1 MVTQVME
8 GKVAHVDPVTDVK
21 NDTLIWWGEFSF
33 SDGQALRWRIGPLSI
48 HIQRLTREWRLGYQ
62 RCDTSDDSAVDVE
75 RARATD
81 PAAVPDM
88 QNRFV
93 FRRTTDTLWLMPT
106 LADRSVV
113 ARPVSPFY
121 VPPGEEAVLFVSS
134 PLWVMIS
141 ANYNRQP
148 LESVPIVRPSDT
160 WFGPSTREGELCYAS
175 TTHCRLTLEELP
187 IRPHRAV
194 TPVQIINR
202 ATESLLVE
210 RINLP
215 VIYLSLYSAEPGQ
228 LWTDMVTITRE
239 ALDENASLRLHKRPP
254 PQAGEASLLC
264 EPQLHADKGILSRAF
279 SALFS

>member
-1 MVTQVME
+1 ME
-8 GKVAHVDPVTDVK
+8 GKFARTVEQLSMEAGDAT
-21 NDTLIWWGEFSF
+21 TWWGEYTF

-48 HIQRLTREWRLGYQ
+48 HIQRLSREWRVGYQ
-62 RCDTSDDSAVDVE
+62 RTNSADDPVVAVE
-75 RARATD
+75 RARPAD
-81 PAAVPDM
+81 PAAIPEV
-88 QNRFV
+88 QHRFV
-93 FRRTTDTLWLMPT
+93 YRRTTDTLWLTPA

-134 PLWVMIS
+134 PLWVHIA
-141 ANYNRQP
+141 ANYNRQL

-175 TTHCRLTLEELP
+175 TTHCRLSLEELP

-202 ATESLLVE
+202 ATESLLIE

-254 PQAGEASLLC
+254 PQASEATLVC

-279 SALFS
+279 TALFD

>member
-1 MVTQVME
+1 MMDE
-8 GKVAHVDPVTDVK
+8 KIAHKVEHVPMAAY
-21 NDTLIWWGEFSF
+21 DTPIWWGEYSF
-33 SDGQALRWRIGPLSI
+33 SDGQSLRWRIGPLSI
-48 HIQRLTREWRLGYQ
+48 HIQRLNREWRLGYL
-62 RCDTSDDSAVDVE
+62 RSDAADDSAVEVE
-75 RARATD
+75 RARPSD
-81 PAAVPDM
+81 PAIIPDI

-93 FRRTTDTLWLMPT
+93 FRRTTDTLWLLPA

-134 PLWVMIS
+134 PLWVRIS
-141 ANYNRQP
+141 ANYNRQL

-175 TTHCRLTLEELP
+175 TTHCRLSLEELP

-202 ATESLLVE
+202 ATESLLIE

-239 ALDENASLRLHKRPP
+239 ALEENASLRLHKRPP
-254 PQAGEASLLC
+254 PQAREASLLC

-279 SALFS
+279 TALFS

>member
-1 MVTQVME
+1 ME
-8 GKVAHVDPVTDVK
+8 GKIAYKQNQMMSRESGTP
-21 NDTLIWWGEFSF
+21 IWWGEFSF

-48 HIQRLTREWRLGYQ
+48 HIQRLSREWRLGYK
-62 RCDTSDDSAVDVE
+62 RCDTVGDCAVDVE
-75 RARATD
+75 RACPAD
-81 PAAVPDM
+81 PAVVPDI

-121 VPPGEEAVLFVSS
+121 VPPGEETVLFVSS
-134 PLWVMIS
+134 PLWVQTC
-141 ANYNRQP
+141 ANYNRQL

-215 VIYLSLYSAEPGQ
+215 VIYLSLYSADPGQ

-254 PQAGEASLLC
+254 PQAGEATLLC
-264 EPQLHADKGILSRAF
+264 EPQMHADKGILSRAF

>member
-1 MVTQVME
+1 ME
-8 GKVAHVDPVTDVK
+8 GKIVRRAEPIPVQ
-21 NDTLIWWGEFSF
+21 NHETLIWWGEFALEE
-33 SDGQALRWRIGPLSI
+33 DQALSWRIGPLSVY
-48 HIQRLTREWRLGYQ
+48 IQRLAREWRLGYEQ
-62 RCDTSDDSAVDVE
+62 SHMADDGPVYVECARPTDPVATSDVQ
-75 RARATD
+75 R
-81 PAAVPDM
+81 
-88 QNRFV
+88 RFV
-93 FRRTTDTLWLMPT
+93 FRRTTDNLRLMPV

-121 VPPGEEAVLFVSS
+121 VPPGEETVLFVSS
-134 PLWVMIS
+134 PLWVQVC
-141 ANYNRQP
+141 ANYNRQL
-148 LESVPIVRPSDT
+148 LESIPIVRPSDT
-160 WFGPSTREGELCYAS
+160 WFGPSTLEGELCYAS

-202 ATESLLVE
+202 ATESLLIE

-239 ALDENASLRLHKRPP
+239 ALDENASLRLHRRAP
-254 PQAGEASLLC
+254 PQAVGASLLC